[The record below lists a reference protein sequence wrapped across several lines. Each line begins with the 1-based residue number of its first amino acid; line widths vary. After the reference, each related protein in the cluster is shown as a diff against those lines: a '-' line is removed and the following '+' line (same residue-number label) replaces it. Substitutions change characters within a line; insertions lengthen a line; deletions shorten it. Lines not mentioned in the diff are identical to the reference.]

1 VIELVRRDLSS
12 LRGELFSLVEAV
24 GMPARREHAL
34 KSCIRRRTYDAQARL
49 EATLRGS
56 DQ

>member
-1 VIELVRRDLSS
+1 MIESTRRDLSS

-24 GMPARREHAL
+24 GMAPRREHAL

-56 DQ
+56 GQ

>member
-1 VIELVRRDLSS
+1 MIELVRRDLGS
-12 LRGELFSLVEAV
+12 LRGEMFNLIEAV
-24 GMPARREHAL
+24 GLNDRQEQAL

-56 DQ
+56 GQ

>member
-1 VIELVRRDLSS
+1 MIEAVRRDLSS
-12 LRGELFSLVEAV
+12 LRGELFSLIEAV
-24 GMPARREHAL
+24 GMNDKQEAAL

-56 DQ
+56 E

>member
-1 VIELVRRDLSS
+1 MIELVRRDLSS
-12 LRGELFSLVEAV
+12 LRGELFGLVEAV
-24 GMPARREHAL
+24 GMTDRQEHAM

-56 DQ
+56 GQ